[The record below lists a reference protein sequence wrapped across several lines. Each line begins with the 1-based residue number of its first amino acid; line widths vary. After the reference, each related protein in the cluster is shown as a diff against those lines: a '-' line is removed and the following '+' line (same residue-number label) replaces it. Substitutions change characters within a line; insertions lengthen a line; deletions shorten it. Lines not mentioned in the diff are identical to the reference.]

1 MTKPTNLEH
10 ADKSSYDMKSFSK
23 VITRTLDRNNQ
34 AERGNGRT
42 MNGLL
47 TGIIVIGATLLPFE
61 IRYWMDHPNSDLAL
75 LLTFILFS
83 IVVIAIALI
92 QERTKK
98 D

>member
-1 MTKPTNLEH
+1 MPKPTNLKH
-10 ADKSSYDMKSFSK
+10 ADKSGYDMQPFSK
-23 VITRTLDRNNQ
+23 VITRTLDKNNQ

-47 TGIIVIGATLLPFE
+47 TGIIVIGATLTLFE

-83 IVVIAIALI
+83 IVVISIALI

>member
-1 MTKPTNLEH
+1 
-10 ADKSSYDMKSFSK
+10 
-23 VITRTLDRNNQ
+23 
-34 AERGNGRT
+34 

-47 TGIIVIGATLLPFE
+47 TVIIVIGGTLLPFE

>member
-10 ADKSSYDMKSFSK
+10 ADKSSHDMQSLLELRS
-23 VITRTLDRNNQ
+23 RTLDRNNQ
-34 AERGNGRT
+34 AERGNGII

-47 TGIIVIGATLLPFE
+47 TGIIAIGGTLLPFE

-83 IVVIAIALI
+83 IVVITIALI
-92 QERTKK
+92 REITKK